1 MSKQS
6 LLATASVLWFS
17 AALLCWV
24 LYLRADVHVD
34 AHGIL
39 NEPFGLIP
47 LGWLLLI
54 CAMVGGIAY
63 FSRRFRANRFRKV
76 KPG

>member
-6 LLATASVLWFS
+6 LLAKASVLSFS
-17 AALLCWV
+17 AAVLCWV

-63 FSRRFRANRFRKV
+63 FSRQFSANRLRKD